1 MDIHHIL
8 PDGGIEAQ
16 AATERRLVERAGA
29 AALPLFEGS
38 SETADRRALE
48 RAYDAWWQ
56 RARLIPWTVTRST
69 AGVTSAGCDQ
79 GGSRRRGRRGCP

>member
-56 RARLIPWTVTRST
+56 RAR
-69 AGVTSAGCDQ
+69 
-79 GGSRRRGRRGCP
+79 